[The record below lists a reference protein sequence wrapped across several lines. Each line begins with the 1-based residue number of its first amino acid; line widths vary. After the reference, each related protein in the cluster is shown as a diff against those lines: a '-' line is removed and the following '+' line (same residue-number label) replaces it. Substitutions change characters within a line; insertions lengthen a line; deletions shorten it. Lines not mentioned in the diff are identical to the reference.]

1 MNREAL
7 LESLAMIGEST
18 DGIARLRKLAIKLA
32 VQGVLVPQDLSEGHG
47 NDVLKTV
54 DPSKD
59 RRLRPKQIRDPKPLP
74 SLSTEEIPDRL
85 PRNWA
90 VTRLGLVT
98 QLQYG
103 DGIDKSERDDN
114 GSVPV
119 MGSNGV
125 LGYHSEALVPGPVI
139 VVGRKGSAGAL
150 TLQETECWPSDVTYF
165 VHAPDGI
172 EIRYWLLTLENLDLP
187 SLSNGIKPG
196 LNREAAHMLP
206 VAIPPLAE
214 QRRIVAKV
222 DELMGLLDELER
234 ARDWREARRAAFRD
248 SALAALQNAEDAQ
261 AAHAAWTR
269 IATNLADCLTDPADI
284 APLRQTILQLAVR
297 GRLVPQD
304 PGDDPVENLT
314 ASAAKELKAINAQ
327 KRTKT
332 VADRPEYE
340 RDDPLPNGW
349 AWVALQQI
357 AQFIDYRGKTPKK
370 TKSGVRLYTAKNI
383 RPGRIVSEP
392 AEFVSPATYKTWM
405 TRGFPIRGDVL
416 FTTEAPMGN
425 AAVIDETVEPVFA
438 LAQRT
443 ICIHPVGGMDGRY
456 LMNMMLSPW
465 FRAELASRATG
476 MTATGI
482 KAAKLRLIRV
492 PVPPVAEQHRIV
504 AKVDE
509 LMAVCDELEQQLAE
523 AKAHQSAFAAAAVHY
538 LEI

>member
-1 MNREAL
+1 
-7 LESLAMIGEST
+7 
-18 DGIARLRKLAIKLA
+18 
-32 VQGVLVPQDLSEGHG
+32 
-47 NDVLKTV
+47 
-54 DPSKD
+54 
-59 RRLRPKQIRDPKPLP
+59 
-74 SLSTEEIPDRL
+74 
-85 PRNWA
+85 
-90 VTRLGLVT
+90 
-98 QLQYG
+98 
-103 DGIDKSERDDN
+103 
-114 GSVPV
+114 
-119 MGSNGV
+119 
-125 LGYHSEALVPGPVI
+125 
-139 VVGRKGSAGAL
+139 
-150 TLQETECWPSDVTYF
+150 
-165 VHAPDGI
+165 
-172 EIRYWLLTLENLDLP
+172 
-187 SLSNGIKPG
+187 
-196 LNREAAHMLP
+196 
-206 VAIPPLAE
+206 
-214 QRRIVAKV
+214 
-222 DELMGLLDELER
+222 MGLLDELER
-234 ARDWREARRAAFRD
+234 ARDEREARRAAFRD

-284 APLRQTILQLAVR
+284 APLRQTIIQLAVR

-304 PGDDPVENLT
+304 PGDEPVENLT

-349 AWVALQQI
+349 AWVALQEI

-383 RPGRIVSEP
+383 RPGRIVTEP
-392 AEFVSPATYKTWM
+392 AEFVSPSTYKTWM

-425 AAVIDETVEPVFA
+425 AAVIDEAVEPVFA

-465 FRAELASRATG
+465 FKAELASRATG

-504 AKVDE
+504 AKVNE
-509 LMAVCDELEQQLAE
+509 LMAVCDELEQQLTE
-523 AKAHQSAFAAAAVHY
+523 AKAHQSAFAAAAVHHLDLTPDLSAPLPDDPDPWPQPTPEQIDRVLAHLPDLRGDRARLAADRLWQDLSPNKMFVPFDWGAWKAGHAIVN
-538 LEI
+538 LEPGWREQVAKADTKAIQRLFTTLIRSNAFCEGVWESAVDGGLVAELLERLAEIRGSM